1 MNKYYNMK
9 KVLLIM
15 LCCCGVV
22 NFTNAQ
28 NAIDKYLTGTN
39 NFKVI
44 GNASDGL
51 INPQDLDFEPGT
63 NTWWVLNYEGNTG
76 SVSIFFDA
84 DKSTQTSDFRR
95 DSHAGHFMIRASAI
109 AIGDNGSF
117 ATVHEVQNTNSQ
129 SPTFMGPALWS
140 TDTSIFA
147 RLEQSNWDPST
158 LLGSHLDMLHQSPFG
173 MGVAHDN
180 ANAYWVFDGYNG
192 NICKYDF
199 KSPHVV
205 GGDDHADGEIYRYS
219 DVSVKRKN
227 GVPSHMALD
236 KQNNWLYIVDG
247 GNNRIIRMKTT
258 TGNDVGAL
266 SPDPGATEPL
276 AKYRNM
282 TGATVEEVVTI
293 GLTSPC
299 GIDYKDNRIVVT
311 DNATGE
317 IIIYDVSSAPATEV
331 GRIQT
336 DAGIMGVRIDW
347 DNGIWFVNRTKRQLV
362 KVENANVP
370 TSIAGITSEASLLVY
385 PVPAQDVLN
394 VEWNGEEAIV
404 MLVDVTGRIMYQN
417 GIGRKKLIINS
428 SMLPTG
434 IYTLVLRTDTQAIA
448 RKVVIE

>member
-1 MNKYYNMK
+1 MK
-9 KVLLIM
+9 KALLIM
-15 LCCCGVV
+15 LCMSGIA
-22 NFTNAQ
+22 NYTNAQ

-39 NFKVI
+39 NFKVV
-44 GNASDGL
+44 GNASNGL
-51 INPQDLDFEPGT
+51 LNPQDLDFEPGT

-84 DKSTQTSDFRR
+84 DGPDQTSEFRR

-109 AIGDNGSF
+109 AIGDNGNF
-117 ATVHEVQNTNSQ
+117 ATVHEIQNTNSA

-158 LLGSHLDMLHQSPFG
+158 LLGSHLDMLHQSPFA
-173 MGVAHDN
+173 MGIAHDN

-199 KSPHVV
+199 KAPHIV
-205 GGDDHADGEIYRYS
+205 GGDDHADGEIYRYT
-219 DVSVKRKN
+219 DVTVKRKS

-247 GNNRIIRMKTT
+247 GNNRIIRMKT
-258 TGNDVGAL
+258 ND
-266 SPDPGATEPL
+266 ATDAGPLTVPSTAGEPL

-282 TGATVEEVVTI
+282 TGATVEVLVSS

-317 IIIYDVSSAPATEV
+317 IIIYDVSNAPATEV
-331 GRIQT
+331 GRIQS

-347 DNGIWFVNRTKRQLV
+347 DNGIWFVNRNKRQLV
-362 KVENANVP
+362 KIENANVP
-370 TSIAGITSEASLLVY
+370 TSINGIQSNTNLVVY
-385 PVPAQDVLN
+385 PVPAHDILN
-394 VEWNGEEAIV
+394 VEWNGDDAAV
-404 MLVDVTGRIMYQN
+404 MLVDVTGRTVYQN
-417 GIGRKKLIINS
+417 KMTGKKLTINS
-428 SMLPTG
+428 SAMPSG
-434 IYTLVLRTDTQAIA
+434 MYTLVLRTDKQAIA
-448 RKVVIE
+448 RKVLIE

>member
-1 MNKYYNMK
+1 
-9 KVLLIM
+9 M
-15 LCCCGVV
+15 LCIFGIA
-22 NFTNAQ
+22 NYTFAQ

-39 NFKVI
+39 NFKVV
-44 GNASDGL
+44 GSASDGL
-51 INPQDLDFEPGT
+51 LNPQDLDFEPGT
-63 NTWWVLNYEGNTG
+63 DTWWVLNYEGNTG

-84 DKSTQTSDFRR
+84 NKPTQASEFRR

-109 AIGDNGSF
+109 AIGDNGNF
-117 ATVHEVQNTNSQ
+117 ATVHEIQNTNSQ

-158 LLGSHLDMLHQSPFG
+158 LLGSHLDMLHQSPFA
-173 MGVAHDN
+173 MGIAHDN
-180 ANAYWVFDGYNG
+180 ANAYWVFDGYSG

-199 KSPHVV
+199 KAPHIV
-205 GGDDHADGEIYRYS
+205 GGDDHADGEIYRYT
-219 DVSVKRKN
+219 DVTVKRKS

-258 TGNDVGAL
+258 SGNDAGGL
-266 SPDPGATEPL
+266 SPDPGANEPL

-282 TGATVEEVVTI
+282 TGATVEELVTG

-299 GIDYKDNRIVVT
+299 GIDYKDDRIVVT

-317 IIIYDVSSAPATEV
+317 IVIYDVSSAPATEV
-331 GRIQT
+331 GRIQS

-347 DNGIWFVNRTKRQLV
+347 DNGIWFVNRNKRQLV
-362 KVENANVP
+362 KIENANVP
-370 TSIAGITSEASLLVY
+370 TNVAGISSEANLLVY

-394 VEWNGEEAIV
+394 VEWNGEDAIV
-404 MLVDVTGRIMYQN
+404 MLVDVTGRTMYQN
-417 GIGRKKLIINS
+417 SMTGKKLTINS
-428 SMLPTG
+428 STLPSG
-434 IYTLVLRTDTQAIA
+434 MYTLILRTDKQAIA
-448 RKVVIE
+448 RKVLIE

>member
-1 MNKYYNMK
+1 MRKT
-9 KVLLIM
+9 LLIM
-15 LCCCGVV
+15 LCLLCIA
-22 NFTNAQ
+22 NYTNAQ

-44 GNASDGL
+44 GGASDGL
-51 INPQDLDFEPGT
+51 LNPQDLDFIPGT

-84 DKSTQTSDFRR
+84 NKSTQSSEFRR
-95 DSHAGHFMIRASAI
+95 DSHAGHFMIRASAM
-109 AIGDNGSF
+109 AIGDNGNF
-117 ATVHEVQNTNSQ
+117 ATVHEIQNTNSQ

-158 LLGSHLDMLHQSPFG
+158 LLGSHLDMLHQSPFA
-173 MGVAHDN
+173 MGIAHDN
-180 ANAYWVFDGYNG
+180 ANVYWVFDGYSG

-199 KSPHVV
+199 KTPHVV
-205 GGDDHADGEIYRYS
+205 GGDYHADGEIYRYS
-219 DVSVKRKN
+219 DVSVKRKV
-227 GVPSHMALD
+227 GVPSHMVLD
-236 KQNNWLYIVDG
+236 KQNDWLYIVDG

-258 TGNDVGAL
+258 SGNDAGGL
-266 SPDPGATEPL
+266 SPDPGAMEPL
-276 AKYRNM
+276 AKYRKM
-282 TGATVEEVVTI
+282 TGATVEVLVSS

-331 GRIQT
+331 GRIQS

-347 DNGIWFVNRTKRQLV
+347 DNGIWLVNRNKRQLL
-362 KVENANVP
+362 KIENSNVP
-370 TSIAGITSEASLLVY
+370 TSIRSIASENKLIVY

-394 VEWNGEEAIV
+394 VEWSGNSA
-404 MLVDVTGRIMYQN
+404 LVRIADMTGKIMYQN
-417 GIGRKKLIINS
+417 EMVGNKLTINS
-428 SMLPTG
+428 SILPTG
-434 IYTLVLRTDTQAIA
+434 IYTLILQSDKDVFT
-448 RKVVIE
+448 RKVIIE

>member
-1 MNKYYNMK
+1 
-9 KVLLIM
+9 M
-15 LCCCGVV
+15 LCMSGIA
-22 NFTNAQ
+22 NYTNAQ

-39 NFKVI
+39 NFKVV

-84 DKSTQTSDFRR
+84 NGPNQTSEFRR
-95 DSHAGHFMIRASAI
+95 DSHAGHFMIRASAM
-109 AIGDNGSF
+109 AIGENGNF
-117 ATVHEVQNTNSQ
+117 ATVHEIQNTNPA

-158 LLGSHLDMLHQSPFG
+158 LLGSHLDMLHQSPFA
-173 MGVAHDN
+173 MGIAHDN
-180 ANAYWVFDGYNG
+180 ANAYWVFDGYSG

-199 KSPHVV
+199 KAPHIV
-205 GGDDHADGEIYRYS
+205 GGDDHADGEIYRYT
-219 DVSVKRKN
+219 DVAVKRKS

-258 TGNDVGAL
+258 SGSDAGGL
-266 SPDPGATEPL
+266 SPDPGANEPL

-282 TGATVEEVVTI
+282 TGATVEELVTG

-299 GIDYKDNRIVVT
+299 GIDYKDDRIVVT

-317 IIIYDVSSAPATEV
+317 IIIYDVSNVPATEV

-347 DNGIWFVNRTKRQLV
+347 DNGIWFVNRNKRQLV
-362 KVENANVP
+362 KIENANVP
-370 TSIAGITSEASLLVY
+370 TNIAGRSSEENLLVY

-394 VEWNGEEAIV
+394 VEWDGEDAIV
-404 MLVDVTGRIMYQN
+404 MLVNVTGRTIYQN
-417 GIGRKKLIINS
+417 NMIGKKLTINS
-428 SMLPTG
+428 STLPSG
-434 IYTLVLRTDTQAIA
+434 MYTLILRTDKQALA
-448 RKVVIE
+448 RKVLIE

>member
-1 MNKYYNMK
+1 MK
-9 KVLLIM
+9 KALLIM
-15 LCCCGVV
+15 LCCSGIA
-22 NFTNAQ
+22 NYTIAQ

-39 NFKVI
+39 NFKIV
-44 GNASDGL
+44 GDASDGL
-51 INPQDLDFEPGT
+51 LNPQDLDFEPGT

-84 DKSTQTSDFRR
+84 NKSTQASEFRR
-95 DSHAGHFMIRASAI
+95 DSHAGHFMIRASAL
-109 AIGDNGSF
+109 AIGDNGNF
-117 ATVHEVQNTNSQ
+117 ATVHEIQNTNSQ

-173 MGVAHDN
+173 MGIAHDN

-199 KSPHVV
+199 KAPHIV

-258 TGNDVGAL
+258 SGNDVGGL
-266 SPDPGATEPL
+266 SPDPGANEPL
-276 AKYRNM
+276 AKYRKM
-282 TGATVEEVVTI
+282 TGATVEVLVSS

-299 GIDYKDNRIVVT
+299 GIDYKDDRIVVT

-331 GRIQT
+331 GRIQS

-347 DNGIWFVNRTKRQLV
+347 DNGIWFVNRSKRQLV
-362 KVENANVP
+362 KIENANVP
-370 TSIAGITSEASLLVY
+370 TGVKNVATESKLVVY
-385 PVPAQDVLN
+385 PIPAQDLLN
-394 VEWNGEEAIV
+394 VEWEGNEATVKLID
-404 MLVDVTGRIMYQN
+404 LSGKTMYQN
-417 GIGRKKLIINS
+417 RITSNKLTINS
-428 SMLPTG
+428 AVIPAG
-434 IYTLVLRTDTQAIA
+434 IYTLVLQAEKEIIA
-448 RKVVIE
+448 RKVIIE

>member
-1 MNKYYNMK
+1 MK
-9 KVLLIM
+9 KALLIM
-15 LCCCGVV
+15 LCISGVA
-22 NFTNAQ
+22 NYTNAQ
-28 NAIDKYLTGTN
+28 NAIDKYLTGSN

-44 GNASDGL
+44 GSASDGL

-84 DKSTQTSDFRR
+84 NGPNQKSEFRR
-95 DSHAGHFMIRASAI
+95 DSHAGHFMIRASAL
-109 AIGDNGSF
+109 AIGHNGNF
-117 ATVHEVQNTNSQ
+117 ATVHEIQNTNSQ

-147 RLEQSNWDPST
+147 RLEQSNWEPST
-158 LLGSHLDMLHQSPFG
+158 LLGSHLDMLHQSPFA
-173 MGVAHDN
+173 MGIAHDN
-180 ANAYWVFDGYNG
+180 ANAYWVFDGYSG

-199 KSPHVV
+199 KAPHIV

-258 TGNDVGAL
+258 SGTDAGGL
-266 SPDPGATEPL
+266 SPDPGANEPL

-282 TGATVEEVVTI
+282 TGATVEVLVSS

-331 GRIQT
+331 GRIQS

-347 DNGIWFVNRTKRQLV
+347 DNGIWFVNRNKRQLV
-362 KVENANVP
+362 KIENANVP
-370 TSIAGITSEASLLVY
+370 TGVASKAPEHKLLVY
-385 PVPAQDVLN
+385 PVPAKDILN
-394 VEWNGEEAIV
+394 VEWSGSSAIV
-404 MLVDVTGRIMYQN
+404 KLVDVTGRTMYQN
-417 GIGRKKLIINS
+417 EMTGSKLVINS
-428 SMLPTG
+428 SVMPAG
-434 IYTLVLRTDTQAIA
+434 IYTLILQSGEKMIA
-448 RKVVIE
+448 RKVIIE

>member
-1 MNKYYNMK
+1 
-9 KVLLIM
+9 M
-15 LCCCGVV
+15 LCISGIA
-22 NFTNAQ
+22 NYANAQ
-28 NAIDKYLTGTN
+28 NAIDKYLTGSN

-44 GNASDGL
+44 GSASDGL
-51 INPQDLDFEPGT
+51 INPQDLDFEPST

-84 DKSTQTSDFRR
+84 NKPTQTSEFRR

-109 AIGDNGSF
+109 AIGDNGNF

-158 LLGSHLDMLHQSPFG
+158 LLGSHLDMLHQSPFA
-173 MGVAHDN
+173 MGIAHDN
-180 ANAYWVFDGYNG
+180 ANAYWVFDGYSG

-199 KSPHVV
+199 KAPHIV

-219 DVSVKRKN
+219 DVSVKRKD

-282 TGATVEEVVTI
+282 TGATVEELVTS

-317 IIIYDVSSAPATEV
+317 IIIYDVSSTPATEV
-331 GRIQT
+331 GRIQS

-347 DNGIWFVNRTKRQLV
+347 DNGIWFVNRNKRQLV
-362 KVENANVP
+362 KIENANVP
-370 TSIAGITSEASLLVY
+370 TGVASVASETKLRVY
-385 PVPAQDVLN
+385 PVPSKNVLN
-394 VEWNGEEAIV
+394 VEWSGNSAIV
-404 MLVDVTGRIMYQN
+404 KLVDVTGRTMYQN
-417 GIGRKKLIINS
+417 EMTGNKLVINS
-428 SMLPTG
+428 SVLPTG
-434 IYTLVLRTDTQAIA
+434 IYSLILQSGEKVIA
-448 RKVVIE
+448 RKVIIE